1 MEIAIVPLSASVDEN
16 DLRGGCWRGHERERG
31 VAKNNSG
38 EHESEQQNES
48 DIMAAKDE
56 EHAQIGAQG
65 MERAWQRAQTRCKL
79 RRARCEAASCEMC
92 ERYLVLVNL
101 ACSLGSWQEMR
112 CGPLSF

>member
-1 MEIAIVPLSASVDEN
+1 MPLSASVDEN
-16 DLRGGCWRGHERERG
+16 DLRGGVGGDTKEREASPRTTA
-31 VAKNNSG
+31 VSMRASSRTKAS
-38 EHESEQQNES
+38 S
-48 DIMAAKDE
+48 IMAARDE

>member
-1 MEIAIVPLSASVDEN
+1 MPLSASVDEN

-48 DIMAAKDE
+48 E
-56 EHAQIGAQG
+56 QHNGGEGRGARADRRAG
-65 MERAWQRAQTRCKL
+65 VERAWQRAQTRCKL